1 MSGIVAATLALL
13 ILLLGLGVWV
23 GLALVATGVVSLS
36 IFREIDVLAFLAG
49 DVWRSLTAPE
59 LMALPLFVLMGEI
72 LNRTRLAERL
82 FAGLS
87 PWMAGLPGGLVHT
100 NVAGC
105 ALFAAVS
112 GSSAATTATVG
123 RITLTEL
130 LTRGYDR
137 RLAIGSLCG
146 AGTLG
151 FLIPPSIVLIIY
163 GVLAEVSIVDLFIAG
178 ILPGVLLAGG
188 YMAYVALASRGL
200 ANAPAQAA
208 SWRERLRGLPA
219 LLPVAGLILLVIGAM
234 YAGLAGPTE
243 AATIG
248 VAGALAIAAGQ
259 GAAAPARLTEA
270 LMAAVR
276 TSAMLG
282 LILAG
287 AFFLSKVA
295 ALFQL
300 PRAAS
305 AAIGALDLAPL
316 ALIGVLLV
324 LYLVLGMVLDGLSI
338 IVMTLPVTLPLA
350 EQAGFEPLWFGIFLV
365 IVVEMA
371 QITPPVG
378 FNLFVV
384 QELTGEPLGRI
395 ARAALPFFLITAGMV
410 LVLALFPELVMW
422 AAS

>member
-1 MSGIVAATLALL
+1 MTGVVATTL
-13 ILLLGLGVWV
+13 ILLVMLLGLGVWV
-23 GLALVATGVVSLS
+23 GLALIATGLVSLS
-36 IFREIDVLAFLAG
+36 LFREIDALAFLAG
-49 DVWRSLTAPE
+49 DLWRSLTSPE
-59 LMALPLFVLMGEI
+59 LVALPLFVLMGEI
-72 LNRTRLAERL
+72 LNRTRMAERL

-87 PWMAGLPGGLVHT
+87 PWMSGLPGGLMHT

-123 RITLTEL
+123 RITLKEL
-130 LTRGYDR
+130 AARGYDR
-137 RLAIGSLCG
+137 RLAMGSLCG

-163 GVLAEVSIVDLFIAG
+163 GVLAEVSIVALFIAG
-178 ILPGVLLAGG
+178 ILPGMLLALA
-188 YMAYVALASRGL
+188 YMIYIA
-200 ANAPAQAA
+200 AA
-208 SWRERLRGLPA
+208 SLRREHSPDRPGWTARLRALPD
-219 LLPVAGLILLVIGAM
+219 LLPVLALILAVIGAM

-248 VAGALAIAAGQ
+248 VAGALLIAALQ
-259 GAAAPARLTEA
+259 GAASPRRLFEA
-270 LMAAVR
+270 LDAGVR
-276 TSAMLG
+276 TSSMLG

-295 ALFQL
+295 ALFQI
-300 PRAAS
+300 PQAATS
-305 AAIGALDLAPL
+305 AIGALDLPPL
-316 ALIGVLLV
+316 ALIGALLL
-324 LYLVLGMVLDGLSI
+324 LYIMLGMVLDGLSI

-350 EQAGFEPLWFGIFLV
+350 TAAGFEPLWFGIFLV
-365 IVVEMA
+365 LVVEMA

-384 QELTGEPLGRI
+384 QELTGERLGTI

-410 LVLALFPELVMW
+410 LALTLFPELVLW
-422 AAS
+422 VE

>member
-1 MSGIVAATLALL
+1 VSGIVAATLTLL
-13 ILLLGLGVWV
+13 LLLLGLGVWV
-23 GLALVATGVVSLS
+23 GLALIATGVVSLS
-36 IFREIDVLAFLAG
+36 LFREIDVLAFLAG
-49 DVWRSLTAPE
+49 DLWRSLTAPE
-59 LMALPLFVLMGEI
+59 LVALPLFVLMGEI

-87 PWMAGLPGGLVHT
+87 PWMAGLPGGLMHT

-123 RITLTEL
+123 RITLKEL
-130 LTRGYDR
+130 FSRGYDR

-178 ILPGVLLAGG
+178 ILPGVMLAVG
-188 YMAYVALASRGL
+188 YMAYVALASRRL
-200 ANAPAQAA
+200 AAGATEPAD
-208 SWRERLRGLPA
+208 WRARLRGLPA
-219 LLPVAGLILLVIGAM
+219 LLPVVGLILAVIGAM

-243 AATIG
+243 AAAIG
-248 VAGALAIAAGQ
+248 VAGALTIAAGQ
-259 GAAAPARLTEA
+259 GAASPKRLGEA

-295 ALFQL
+295 AMFQF
-300 PRAAS
+300 PQAAS
-305 AAIGALDLAPL
+305 AVIGALELPPL
-316 ALIGVLLV
+316 ALIAMLLG
-324 LYLVLGMVLDGLSI
+324 LYVILGMVLDGLSI

-350 EQAGFEPLWFGIFLV
+350 AAAGYDPLWFGIFLV

-384 QELTGEPLGRI
+384 QELTGQPLGRI
-395 ARAALPFFLITAGMV
+395 ARAALPFFLITAAMV
-410 LVLALFPELVMW
+410 LLLALFPDLVMW
-422 AAS
+422 VAA

>member
-1 MSGIVAATLALL
+1 MTGIVSATLGLL
-13 ILLLGLGVWV
+13 IMLLGLGVWV
-23 GLALVATGVVSLS
+23 GLALIATGLVSLS
-36 IFREIDVLAFLAG
+36 IFRETDALAFLAG
-49 DVWRSLTAPE
+49 DLWRSLTSPE
-59 LMALPLFVLMGEI
+59 LVALPLFVLMGEI

-87 PWMAGLPGGLVHT
+87 PWMRGLPGGLLHT

-123 RITLTEL
+123 RITLKEL
-130 LTRGYDR
+130 AERGYDR
-137 RLAIGSLCG
+137 RLAMGSLCG

-178 ILPGVLLAGG
+178 ILPGALLALA
-188 YMAYVALASRGL
+188 YMAYVAAASGRGTVR
-200 ANAPAQAA
+200 AERA
-208 SWRERLRGLPA
+208 SWRERIRALPA
-219 LLPVAGLILLVIGAM
+219 LLPVAGLIVAVIGAM

-248 VAGALAIAAGQ
+248 VAGALVIALLQ
-259 GAAAPARLTEA
+259 GAAAPARLGEA
-270 LMAAVR
+270 LLAAVR
-276 TSAMLG
+276 TSSMLG

-295 ALFQL
+295 ALFRIPQ
-300 PRAAS
+300 AATE
-305 AAIGALDLAPL
+305 AIGALGLAPL
-316 ALIGVLLV
+316 ALIAALLL
-324 LYLVLGMVLDGLSI
+324 LYLLLGMVLDGLSI

-350 EQAGFEPLWFGIFLV
+350 VAAGFEPLWFGIFLV
-365 IVVEMA
+365 VVVEMA

-384 QELTGEPLGRI
+384 QELTGERLGTI
-395 ARAALPFFLITAGMV
+395 ARCALPFFLITAGMV
-410 LVLALFPELVMW
+410 AVLALFPGLVTTFR
-422 AAS
+422 